1 MLIGHKE
8 HNNCYPAHMRRG
20 KVISC
25 VVVIIIAVIIV
36 NKNIAKPGDLGT

>member
-8 HNNCYPAHMRRG
+8 HNNYYPAHMCRG
-20 KVISC
+20 KVIGC
-25 VVVIIIAVIIV
+25 VVVIIIVVVIV